1 MSEKIKK
8 YRLFFLKYSVE
19 NVDFAS
25 EHRFNRVTPDYIL
38 IYTQRARLRPPCGK
52 CIELKGGDLSSLTDM
67 DREWILDCG
76 RSVFSDILAKQS
88 KESAGKLAEMVDRL
102 EQELAKEAE
111 KEGAEIA

>member
-1 MSEKIKK
+1 MSEKIRK

-25 EHRFNRVTPDYIL
+25 EHRFTRVTPDYIL

-52 CIELKGGDLSSLTDM
+52 AIELKGSDLSSLTDL

-76 RSVFSDILAKQS
+76 RSVFSDILAKQNR
-88 KESAGKLAEMVDRL
+88 ESTERLVEMVDRL
-102 EQELAKEAE
+102 ERELALEAE